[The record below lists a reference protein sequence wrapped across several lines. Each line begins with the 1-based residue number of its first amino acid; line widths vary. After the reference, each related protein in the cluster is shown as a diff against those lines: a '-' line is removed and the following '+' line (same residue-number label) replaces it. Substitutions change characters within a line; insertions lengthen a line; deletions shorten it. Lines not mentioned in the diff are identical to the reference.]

1 MARLIIDNIGPVQ
14 HADVDV
20 KKLTI
25 LIGPQSSGKSTIAK
39 IFSFCCW
46 LDKMTDGTHKA
57 LDTGAYWN
65 LITYNRL
72 SQKALTEKSRIRYFG
87 ENIIYE
93 YNYQEST
100 ITPDVPYSIYPCR
113 DSKERCYEF
122 VNRTKSPKVEYIPA
136 ERNFV
141 SAVSNLYDYLED
153 DDCMQDFVSVWYR
166 AKKVYTKDNTLDILG
181 MGMQY
186 YYQESTRDD
195 LVRLSD
201 GNVIL
206 LENASSGIQS
216 VVPLLGLVN
225 YFTKTIYQNQSER
238 PFSPAEYDKIK
249 ELLSQQSKDTYNADA
264 VAMVERLIGF
274 AKGVIYSHTQLILE
288 EPEQNL
294 FPNTQ
299 CQLVNF
305 LLGSINHGKDHR
317 LLLTTHSPYI
327 LNYLNVLL
335 QRSSENDVFFAGKD
349 LSVYRICEG
358 VTTNLLGQD
367 DRGRYLV
374 DSIDLNEMME
384 AIYHE
389 FVSLRKG

>member
-14 HADVDV
+14 HADIDV
-20 KKLTI
+20 KKLTV

-46 LDKMTDGTHKA
+46 LDKMTDSTHKA
-57 LDTGAYWN
+57 LVDGAYKC
-65 LITYNRL
+65 LTSYHRL
-72 SQKALTEKSRIRYFG
+72 SSTALTEQSRICYIG
-87 ENIIYE
+87 ENIVYE
-93 YNYQEST
+93 YNCPNGT
-100 ITPDVPYSIYPCR
+100 ITPNESYNIFLCGDE
-113 DSKERCYEF
+113 KERCYEL

-166 AKKVYTKDNTLDILG
+166 AKKVYTKDAALDILG
-181 MGMQY
+181 MNMQY
-186 YYQESTRDD
+186 YYQESTRED
-195 LVRLSD
+195 LVRLGD
-201 GNVIL
+201 GKVIQ

-216 VVPLLGLVN
+216 VVPLIGLVN

-249 ELLSQQSKDTYNADA
+249 ELLSQQSRDTYGADA
-264 VAMVERLIGF
+264 AAMVERLMGF

-299 CQLVNF
+299 CQLINF

-335 QRSSENDVFFAGKD
+335 QRSSESDVFFAGKD

-367 DRGRYLV
+367 AKGRYLV

-384 AIYHE
+384 TIYRE